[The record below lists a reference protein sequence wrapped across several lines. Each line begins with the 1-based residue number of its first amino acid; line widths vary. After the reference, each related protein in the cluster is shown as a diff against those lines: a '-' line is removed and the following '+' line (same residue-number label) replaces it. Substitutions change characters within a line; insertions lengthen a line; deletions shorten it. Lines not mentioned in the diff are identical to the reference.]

1 MKRLSVLL
9 FSLLVPLLVGGAAR
23 AQSKAASSAQGGELY
38 SIEKRDLMGRHELT
52 ASLGV
57 LPMDAFARGMTLHGS
72 YTYHFSH
79 LIAWEIVGG
88 MWSFN
93 FGTGLDQ
100 ELKDN
105 FLVQATDVPELR
117 WVINSNFVLKPLYG
131 KFALTNDKLFSA
143 EMFFVLG
150 YAMGG
155 YTASYPSGLDIGAGL
170 RMFLGRYFS
179 LRLDIRDYMFFPGF
193 NSMSNNLYVALGLS
207 ITFGFSDE
215 KEKED

>member
-9 FSLLVPLLVGGAAR
+9 FPLVVPLLVCGGAH

-38 SIEKRDLMGRHELT
+38 SIEKRDLMGSHELT

-105 FLVQATDVPELR
+105 FLVQATEVPELR
-117 WVINSNFVLKPLYG
+117 WVVNSNFVLKPLYG

-155 YTASYPSGLDIGAGL
+155 YTASYPSGLDIGRRRPAHVPGQLLLAAPRHPGL
-170 RMFLGRYFS
+170 HVLSRLQQHEQQSPRRPGAQRH
-179 LRLDIRDYMFFPGF
+179 LRLQ
-193 NSMSNNLYVALGLS
+193 
-207 ITFGFSDE
+207 
-215 KEKED
+215 